1 MEGDER
7 LVTNQQAVL
16 KPWNLSSVTTSS
28 NSANGLLQILAD
40 NMNGDPNNTI
50 EDVDNLDNTG
60 QISTLLGEAYQVDP
74 FPERIL
80 GLLRDDIR
88 HCKEISLAEC
98 KEKNDR
104 LVYRDCIY
112 VPDHMLLRLRLLQ
125 TSGKN

>member
-7 LVTNQQAVL
+7 LVANQQAVL

-40 NMNGDPNNTI
+40 NMNEDPDNDI

-60 QISTLLGEAYQVDP
+60 QISTLLEEGNQVDP
-74 FPERIL
+74 FPERIH

-88 HCKEISLAEC
+88 RCNEISLAEC
-98 KEKNDR
+98 KEKND
-104 LVYRDCIY
+104 
-112 VPDHMLLRLRLLQ
+112 
-125 TSGKN
+125 